1 MSTLNLN
8 RGKTDAIN
16 GPLCVVVMD
25 GIGLNPS
32 PEGNAFFHARTPH
45 LDRLFSRFGC
55 MPLAAH
61 GLAVGLPSNADM
73 GNSEVGHNALGAGRI
88 FEQGAKLVQD
98 AIGSEQI
105 FQSDTWFWLTEKPLK
120 NKNTVHLI
128 GLLSDG
134 NVHAH
139 EDHLHAIIRRLA
151 SQNVNRV
158 RVHILLDGRDVGERS
173 AQMYVERLERV
184 LHECKQGGLDYQIAS
199 GGGRMVITMDR
210 YQAEWDMVERGW
222 QHHVH
227 GEGRRFSSAQIAIDT
242 LRDES
247 NKVDQYLPPFV
258 IADDQGP
265 VGPIKDNDS
274 VILFNFRGDRAIE
287 ISQAFE
293 QDDFDAFDRGVV
305 PNVRYAG
312 MMQYDGD
319 LQLPKRFLVKPPHI
333 DRTLG
338 AHLAYNGISQF
349 ACSETQKFG
358 HMTYFWNGNRTGYFD
373 ESLERY
379 EEIPSDIVECSE
391 RPWMKAAEIVDA
403 TLSALQT
410 GQYKH
415 ARINLPNG
423 DMVGHTG
430 NFDAA
435 VMACE
440 IVDLTLG
447 KLLRGIAH
455 LGGAAL
461 ITADHGNCEQMYET
475 DKKTG
480 IVLCDESGRPQPK
493 TSHTLYPVPMSFFD
507 PHQQRPGGI
516 DPLMTDAGL
525 ANVPATI
532 LDLLGFKA
540 PSDYRPS
547 LLKG

>member
-1 MSTLNLN
+1 MSILNLSS
-8 RGKTDAIN
+8 GKTEGIN

-25 GIGLNPS
+25 GVGLNPS
-32 PEGNAFFHARTPH
+32 PEGNALFHAKTPH
-45 LDRLFSRFGC
+45 LDQLFKMHGC

-61 GLAVGLPSNADM
+61 GLAVGLPSNGDM

-88 FEQGAKLVQD
+88 FEQGAKLVQN
-98 AIGSEQI
+98 AIHSEEI
-105 FQSDTWFWLTEKPLK
+105 FESDTWSWLIEKPLK
-120 NKNTVHLI
+120 HQGTVHLI

-139 EDHLHAIIRRLA
+139 EQHLHAIIRRLA
-151 SQNVNRV
+151 KQQVSRV

-173 AQMYVERLERV
+173 ALIYVERLERV
-184 LHECKQGGLDYQIAS
+184 LHECNEGGLNYQIAS

-227 GEGRRFSSAQIAIDT
+227 GEGRRFTSAQVAIDT
-242 LRDES
+242 LRDEDD
-247 NKVDQYLPPFV
+247 KVDQYLPPFV

-265 VGPIKDNDS
+265 VGRIKDNDS

-293 QDDFDAFDRGVV
+293 QENFDAFDRGRV

-319 LQLPKRFLVKPPHI
+319 LQLPKRFLVTPPNI

-373 ESLERY
+373 ESIERY
-379 EEIPSDIVECSE
+379 EEIPSDTVEFSE

-403 TLSALQT
+403 TLSVLQT

-415 ARINLPNG
+415 ARINLANG

-430 NFDAA
+430 NFHAA

-447 KLLRGIAH
+447 KLLKGIER

-461 ITADHGNCEQMYET
+461 ITADHGNCEQMFET
-475 DKKTG
+475 DRKTG
-480 IVLCDESGRPQPK
+480 VILCDESGRPKPK
-493 TSHTLYPVPMSFFD
+493 TSHTLYPVPLSLFD
-507 PHQQRPGGI
+507 PHRQRPLG
-516 DPLMTDAGL
+516 LNTKSTDAGL

-532 LDLLGFKA
+532 LDLLGLEA
-540 PSDYRPS
+540 PTDYKPS
-547 LLKG
+547 LLRG

>member
-1 MSTLNLN
+1 MSILNLKP
-8 RGKTDAIN
+8 GKIEAIS

-25 GIGLNPS
+25 GVGLNPS
-32 PEGNAFFHARTPH
+32 PEGNAFLHAKTPN
-45 LDRLFSRFGC
+45 LDHVFSTYGC
-55 MPLAAH
+55 TPLAAH
-61 GLAVGLPSNADM
+61 GLAVGLPSNGDM
-73 GNSEVGHNALGAGRI
+73 GNSEVGHNALGAGRV
-88 FEQGAKLVQD
+88 FEQGAKLVQN
-98 AIGSEQI
+98 AIDTQAIFHSE
-105 FQSDTWFWLTEKPLK
+105 TWTWLTEQPLRGDGV
-120 NKNTVHLI
+120 VHLI

-134 NVHAH
+134 NVHSH
-139 EDHLHAIIRRLA
+139 EKHLHAIIERLA
-151 SQNVNRV
+151 SERVQRV
-158 RVHILLDGRDVGERS
+158 RVHIILDGRDVGERS
-173 AQMYVERLERV
+173 AHIYVERLESI
-184 LHECKQGGLDYQIAS
+184 LHECANNGLDYQIAS

-210 YQAEWDMVERGW
+210 YQAEWIMVEQGW
-222 QHHVH
+222 RHHVQ
-227 GEGRRFSSAQIAIDT
+227 GEGQRFASAQVAIDT

-247 NKVDQYLPPFV
+247 GKVDQYLPPFV
-258 IADDQGP
+258 IADAHGP
-265 VGPIKDNDS
+265 VGRIEDNDS

-293 QDDFDAFDRGVV
+293 QETFDAFDRGAR

-319 LQLPKRFLVKPPHI
+319 LKLPRRFLVEPPHI
-333 DRTLG
+333 DRTVG

-358 HMTYFWNGNRTGYFD
+358 HMTYFWNGNRSGYFD

-379 EEIPSDIVECSE
+379 EEIPSDTGDFAE

-403 TLSALQT
+403 TLSALKT
-410 GQYKH
+410 NQYQH
-415 ARINLPNG
+415 ARINLANG

-430 NFDAA
+430 NFEAT

-447 KLLRGIAH
+447 KLLKGIQRM
-455 LGGAAL
+455 GGAAL

-507 PHQQRPGGI
+507 PHQQRPSGI
-516 DPLMTDAGL
+516 DPLMTDPGL

-532 LDLLGFKA
+532 LDLLGFEA